1 MQSMWRIRDGRA
13 PEYIESAM
21 SGMIDRAELTV
32 KRRNRGRNKHG
43 RGHVRIVRCNNCA
56 KTIPKASLIM
66 RPLSKPIFLCPN
78 RCLFVDYGGF
88 SLVLQ
93 DKAIKRFRV
102 SNVVEPAAM
111 RDLQEACVFDGYVL
125 PKLYE
130 KMHWCV
136 GCAIHQHKV
145 RVRSRADRKNR
156 APPQQ
161 RFRPREERPGGQ
173 APRPGGVP
181 GGPGGVGGG
190 PGGVGGGFGT
200 GAPAPNVAGT

>member
-1 MQSMWRIRDGRA
+1 MEVVTALVSHVVEEQVFS
-13 PEYIESAM
+13 PL
-21 SGMIDRAELTV
+21 SGISDLQRLTV
-32 KRRNRGRNKHG
+32 KRRNHGRNKHG
-43 RGHVRIVRCNNCA
+43 RGHVRFVRCNNCA
-56 KTIPKASLIM
+56 KTIPK
-66 RPLSKPIFLCPN
+66 
-78 RCLFVDYGGF
+78 
-88 SLVLQ
+88 

-145 RVRSRADRKNR
+145 RVRSRKDRKNR

>member
-1 MQSMWRIRDGRA
+1 M
-13 PEYIESAM
+13 
-21 SGMIDRAELTV
+21 TV

-43 RGHVRIVRCNNCA
+43 RGHVKFVRCNNCA
-56 KTIPKASLIM
+56 KTIPK
-66 RPLSKPIFLCPN
+66 
-78 RCLFVDYGGF
+78 
-88 SLVLQ
+88 

-125 PKLYE
+125 PKIYE

-145 RVRSRADRKNR
+145 RVRSLADRKNR

-173 APRPGGVP
+173 APRPGGV
-181 GGPGGVGGG
+181 GGG

-200 GAPAPNVAGT
+200 GVPAPNVAGT